1 MNFPELH
8 KSRSEAF
15 EGEIHPVICKGSGP
29 VSVNNRGP
37 DASANDFN
45 PLGTRQN
52 PESVFATLLLLQIRQ
67 GLLEDGENVSVKRLA
82 LQCHAAGYE
91 ADAKS

>member
-1 MNFPELH
+1 MNLQELH

-15 EGEIHPVICKGSGP
+15 QGEIHPVICKGRGP

-37 DASANDFN
+37 DASAEDFN

-52 PESVFATLLLLQIRQ
+52 PESVFATPLLLQIRQ
-67 GLLEDGENVSVKRLA
+67 GLLEDGENVSVERLA
-82 LQCHAAGYE
+82 QLCHAAGYE
-91 ADAKS
+91 ADVKS